1 MHRSVSAD
9 VYLGVIDV
17 TIDEPGRIGFTISSF
32 DYFIHPDFN
41 PSTLTNNIALMR
53 LPYSVPFSGMLLY
66 LLNLKHLAHE

>member
-1 MHRSVSAD
+1 MLMHRSVSAD

-17 TIDEPGRIGFTISSF
+17 TIDEPGRIGFTISSS

-66 LLNLKHLAHE
+66 IS